1 MYVIVGLGNPGKKYE
16 QTRHNIGF
24 ITVDQLA
31 EKHGIKINRI
41 KHKALVGEG
50 LIAGE
55 KVILVKPQTY
65 MNLSGNSVRE
75 VISYY
80 KIDIEHLILVYDDI
94 DLPAGKIRIR
104 KNGSAG
110 THNGMRSVIFDLA
123 EDGFPRVRIGIGG
136 ERRMELADYV
146 TSGFRK
152 EEKEVME
159 AGVLRAVA
167 ALECLVEKGI
177 AVAMNEYN
185 RKEETSAE
193 EKVKENRDQN
203 DR

>member
-31 EKHGIKINRI
+31 DKYGIRINKI
-41 KHKALVGEG
+41 KHKALIGEG
-50 LIAGE
+50 QIAGQ

-75 VISYY
+75 VFAYY
-80 KIDIEHLILVYDDI
+80 KPEPENLVLVYDDI

-104 KNGSAG
+104 ERGSAG
-110 THNGMRSVIFDLA
+110 THNGMRSVIYDLQQ
-123 EDGFPRVRIGIGG
+123 DDFPRVRIGIGG
-136 ERRMELADYV
+136 ERNMELADYV
-146 TSGFRK
+146 TGGFRK
-152 EEKEVME
+152 DEIKVME
-159 AGVLRAVA
+159 AAVLRAVS
-167 ALECLVEKGI
+167 ALECIIENG
-177 AVAMNEYN
+177 AGSAMNEFN
-185 RKEETSAE
+185 RKEETSE
-193 EKVKENRDQN
+193 EENTKENRKQD